1 MGYLRIAQA
10 DAGYCLTGKVSAVTK
25 SFIRET
31 YGEDQLTD
39 LFNRVVE
46 LNTSFTA
53 VSKIVA
59 QWIFKGYPME
69 LLALQVVK
77 KDPGFAHTVLEN
89 LYRVPRAMKDARVR
103 IYDNGV
109 FVTKCANVPG
119 VYRIPFA
126 DSYEMYSGNSLAD
139 LEFAGTT
146 FATAAEAQE
155 FIARADSLKKA
166 GNPAEQAAVD
176 WLQQYSAEE
185 PYDERHEQ
193 RKAFL
198 NLKDE
203 GIYLLSTESD
213 WFYAPDID
221 KETLISKLKS
231 VCKGT
236 SSSEAGKTSVFG

>member
-31 YGEDQLTD
+31 YGEDRLTD

-69 LLALQVVK
+69 LLALQGVK

-109 FVTKCANVPG
+109 FVAKCANVPG

-155 FIARADSLKKA
+155 FIARADSLKEA
-166 GNPAEQAAVD
+166 SNPAEQAAVD

-231 VCKGT
+231 VCKGV